1 MDGWKKGGGVGEK
14 AMGRSRVLSLVYLF
28 FSELH

>member
-1 MDGWKKGGGVGEK
+1 MEGWKKGGGVGEK

-28 FSELH
+28 ALD